1 MSKFTLAIKKN
12 NNLRANDSGS
22 YFSYISPIFAVV
34 FFYWF
39 YAFFSFKGYFQIKN
53 LW

>member
-1 MSKFTLAIKKN
+1 MSKFTLAIKRN
-12 NNLRANDSGS
+12 NNLRASDSGS

-53 LW
+53 L